1 MISSNLASFPVLLEN
16 ITWIRNFSLADGQ
29 LVGQSRVSQSGFGKL
44 IKDSWALNVFICY
57 MYFRFLSH
65 LSNILYERVSAK
77 RGSTVGL

>member
-57 MYFRFLSH
+57 FRFPSH

>member
-44 IKDSWALNVFICY
+44 RDGPLEN
-57 MYFRFLSH
+57 LSGGGGG
-65 LSNILYERVSAK
+65 R
-77 RGSTVGL
+77 STKKKFAQGKI